1 MAAQTSEAIC
11 VRAPASPLMRE
22 RVIEPYAGSVPGTNA
37 PARFAA
43 PRATSSRFGLIEYE
57 YRAAFCFAATMLSRN
72 PTIEIN
78 LNKNLLATYRAG
90 RKDIRQ
96 TLRWTWFVLGMEGG
110 DGGKEM

>member
-22 RVIEPYAGSVPGTNA
+22 RVIEPYAGSVPGTKA
-37 PARFAA
+37 PVRFAA
-43 PRATSSRFGLIEYE
+43 PRATSSRFGLMEYE

-78 LNKNLLATYRAG
+78 LIKESILATFSTRRG
-90 RKDIRQ
+90 KKIRL
-96 TLRWTWFVLGMEGG
+96 TLRWA
-110 DGGKEM
+110 